1 MWFWPTQKEQKEP
14 KELTKKQK
22 GYKLV
27 ERTNEGKY
35 ILVEPDTSKSY
46 SVSLNGEMFNLG
58 RYQKFV
64 STLKLRKQNN
74 PDYQED
80 EGDEIVVF
88 KTLHGNRIN
97 EFFFENGKIVFNM
110 RENTYMFYNK
120 GQTYHEQCDG
130 YVYEN
135 TVGGKRR
142 KTRRRHK

>member
-1 MWFWPTQKEQKEP
+1 MWFWPTP
-14 KELTKKQK
+14 KKK

-35 ILVEPDTSKSY
+35 ILATLSKYKSY
-46 SVSLNGEMFNLG
+46 SVSLDGEMFNLG
-58 RYQKFV
+58 TYKKFV
-64 STLKLRKQNN
+64 STFIPGENYVGPEGAITDFDYPHPNRNN
-74 PDYQED
+74 
-80 EGDEIVVF
+80 VF
-88 KTLHGNRIN
+88 Y
-97 EFFFENGKIVFNM
+97 FENGKIVFM
-110 RENTYMFYNK
+110 EDTYMFYNK

>member
-1 MWFWPTQKEQKEP
+1 MWFWPTPTEP
-14 KELTKKQK
+14 KQPTKKK

-35 ILVEPDTSKSY
+35 ILATLSKYKSY
-46 SVSLNGEMFNLG
+46 SVSLDGEMVNLG

-64 STLKLRKQNN
+64 STFIPGENYVGPEGAITDFDYPHPNRNN
-74 PDYQED
+74 
-80 EGDEIVVF
+80 VF
-88 KTLHGNRIN
+88 Y
-97 EFFFENGKIVFNM
+97 FENGKIVFNM
-110 RENTYMFYNK
+110 AEEADKYMFYNK

-142 KTRRRHK
+142 KTRRRRTLKNEH